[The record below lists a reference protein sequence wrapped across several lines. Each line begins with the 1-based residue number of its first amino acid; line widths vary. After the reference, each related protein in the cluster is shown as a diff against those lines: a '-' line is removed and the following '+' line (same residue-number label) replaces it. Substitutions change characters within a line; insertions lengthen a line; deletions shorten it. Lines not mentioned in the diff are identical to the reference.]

1 MFYYQCKRCNYI
13 AKQKIDMKRHLEKQK
28 KCIINNNEEKD
39 DFQLREES
47 LVKHF
52 MDDELKSIIKKTK
65 LNNSDKNSDKN
76 KRIECHI
83 CNKVFHNKSNLN
95 KHFKNNSCNL
105 DKDNNEDNNENTET
119 TENNDK
125 VVVQHINNIQNIG
138 VQNNVINININS
150 LRGFDEDWNISN
162 ITKDMREKLL
172 LSDKKFT
179 NTLENILKNDDNLN
193 IILKDKMTGLVY
205 KIKNN
210 EYEAMSVKDIFEE
223 TMYKIYKHLR
233 EFFQEIITDNQ
244 NDIRMNILENEI
256 KEVDKKYNRYVKSL
270 LISSD
275 VNKCLSNIIDDKK
288 TEAIKKFIKLTTDD
302 DEDNNDEENNND
314 ESNNNEDN
322 DDVDAEDY

>member
-1 MFYYQCKRCNYI
+1 
-13 AKQKIDMKRHLEKQK
+13 MKRHLEKQK
-28 KCIINNNEEKD
+28 KCILNNNVEKD

-47 LVKHF
+47 LIKHF
-52 MDDELKSIIKKTK
+52 MDDELKSILKKTK
-65 LNNSDKNSDKN
+65 LNNSDKKIKCN
-76 KRIECHI
+76 I
-83 CNKVFHNKSNLN
+83 CNKFFHNKSNLN

-105 DKDNNEDNNENTET
+105 DKDTEDNEEND
-119 TENNDK
+119 NNDTNK
-125 VVVQHINNIQNIG
+125 VIVQHINNIQNIG

-256 KEVDKKYNRYVKSL
+256 KEVDKKYNRYIKSL
-270 LISSD
+270 LISND

-288 TEAIKKFIKLTTDD
+288 SEAIKKFIKITTEDD
-302 DEDNNDEENNND
+302 NEIDNNEIDNND
-314 ESNNNEDN
+314 
-322 DDVDAEDY
+322 DDIDAEDY